1 MMILV
6 TGGMGYIGSHTV
18 VELLNLN
25 YEVVVVDNLSN
36 SSILVKDR
44 IKKITNK
51 DFKFYNVDV
60 TDKESLKKVFE
71 ENKIDSII
79 HFAAFKAVGESV
91 EKPLEYYENNL
102 VGALVVFELMKEFNV
117 NNFVFSSSAT
127 VYGKP
132 KSCPIKEDFSLS
144 TTNPYGATK
153 LMIED
158 IMRDLSKADKNLNLV
173 ILRYFNP
180 IGAHESGLIGEEPKG
195 IPNNLMPYIT
205 KVAVGQLNELSVF
218 GDDYDTKDG
227 TGVRDYIHV
236 VDLAKGHVASI
247 KKLEENPG
255 LLTYN
260 LGTGEGYSVL
270 DLVKAFEKVNN
281 IKIPYKI
288 IDRRPGDIDMCY
300 ADPTKAFDELG
311 WKAEFGIER
320 MCEDSWT
327 WQSNNPNGYEEYE
340 LDEVAL
346 SKM

>member
-1 MMILV
+1 MILV

-36 SSILVKDR
+36 SSIIVKDR